1 MRAFRIPCFVLL
13 LLLALSLANT
23 AAMTRHCARWS
34 QALETAHQAVAE
46 DRWEDAGR
54 SLAELQESWDSCEVW
69 LHIVLSHNTVD
80 EAQQLME
87 RSRLMVGLEEATH
100 ARDAMTELSGLL
112 ERIGGGEQLSL
123 SNIL

>member
-13 LLLALSLANT
+13 LLLALSLANSS
-23 AAMTRHCARWS
+23 AMARHCVRWNHALDAAQQAVSEERWS
-34 QALETAHQAVAE
+34 
-46 DRWEDAGR
+46 DAGR
-54 SLAELQESWDSCEVW
+54 SLDELQESWTACEVW
-69 LHIVLSHNTVD
+69 LRIVLSHNTVD

-100 ARDAMTELSGLL
+100 ARDAMTELDNLL

-123 SNIL
+123 SNVL